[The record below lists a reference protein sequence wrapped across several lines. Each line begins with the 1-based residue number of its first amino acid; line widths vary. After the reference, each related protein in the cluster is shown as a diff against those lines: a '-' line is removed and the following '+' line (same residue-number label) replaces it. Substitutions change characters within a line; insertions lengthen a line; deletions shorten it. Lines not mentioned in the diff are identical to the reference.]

1 MLVDVPVTAVPD
13 HPPDVPLPHITR
25 HTWTRGERLVA
36 ALTVVNGALGL
47 VMWVI
52 GVLSRGAI
60 GSLPLLAL
68 SGLLSGVLA
77 WHGRPGGHGAGLVF
91 YGVQLAAFH
100 PLHSAQAFHVAWT
113 FSLAFVVHLPSGV
126 LIVNAF
132 AVAMLA
138 ASAALLWRRLRTARP
153 VQAG

>member
-1 MLVDVPVTAVPD
+1 MAATTGR
-13 HPPDVPLPHITR
+13 I
-25 HTWTRGERLVA
+25 WTRGERLVA
-36 ALTVVNGALGL
+36 ALTIVNGALGL
-47 VMWVI
+47 VVWATGM
-52 GVLSRGAI
+52 LSRGAI

-68 SGLLSGVLA
+68 LGLLSGVLA
-77 WHGRPGGHGAGLVF
+77 WRGRPGGHGAGLVF

-100 PLHSAQAFHVAWT
+100 SWHAAHSFHMTWI
-113 FSLAFVVHLPSGV
+113 FSLAFVVRLPTGV

-153 VQAG
+153 IQAG

>member
-1 MLVDVPVTAVPD
+1 MAASLG
-13 HPPDVPLPHITR
+13 R
-25 HTWTRGERLVA
+25 TWTRSERLVA
-36 ALTVVNGALGL
+36 ALTIVNAALGL
-47 VMWVI
+47 VMWLMAL
-52 GVLSRGAI
+52 LSRGAI

-68 SGLLSGVLA
+68 LGLFSGVLA

-100 PLHSAQAFHVAWT
+100 SWHATQASHVSWT
-113 FSLAFVVHLPSGV
+113 FSLAFVLRLPTGM

-153 VQAG
+153 FQAG